1 MNKRIFVCGL
11 LQESN
16 SFNPVLSTFED
27 FVGAGIYE
35 GDALVRAGE
44 RAGATIHGILNCIK
58 DTGCEAVGGVRARA
72 KSGGPVS
79 SSVVNWFIDETV
91 RGLKDA
97 GDVAAV
103 TVSLHGATQSE
114 VSDDVCG
121 DILSRIRETV
131 GPEVI
136 ISASCDLHGNITE
149 KMVRNADYI
158 CGYLTYPHLDH
169 YEVGYR
175 AARLAIER
183 INGRPLKMARVT
195 IPMMAPA
202 HGYST
207 TRGGLKNLMDR
218 AHALVKNGTIADFSI
233 FQVQPWL
240 DVPEVASTVLV
251 TAEDEAVAKSVAA
264 DLAAEEFALRQE
276 LQGEELWRVN
286 DVIQAALTNPSDKPV
301 ILVDSADSPNAGAC
315 GDSAAILADLLPYRN
330 SMRVALSFNDVAAVE
345 KAYRLGVGG
354 RGDFMLGASLAPRLS
369 KSVQVKDV
377 TVKSLHDGNF
387 ILGGPAE
394 KGQFRTLGKS
404 AVLEAGQIMI
414 LVTTRGQNNGDLQF
428 YRGFGIEPT
437 LRRLVCVKACSSFR
451 AGYEPVSALI
461 CNTVTP
467 GAAGPVLT
475 ELPFEKLPAPLYPFQ
490 EISEDMISAPEIFR

>member
-1 MNKRIFVCGL
+1 MKKRIFVCGL

-35 GDALVRAGE
+35 GDALVQAGA
-44 RAGATIHGILNCIK
+44 RAGATIHGMLSCIR
-58 DTGCEAVGGVRARA
+58 DLDCEAVGGVRARA

-79 SSVVNWFIDETV
+79 SSVVNWFMEKTISD
-91 RGLKDA
+91 LK
-97 GDVAAV
+97 AAEDLSAV
-103 TVSLHGATQSE
+103 VVSLHGATQSE
-114 VSDDVCG
+114 LSDDVCG
-121 DILSRIRETV
+121 DILAGIRQIV
-131 GPEVI
+131 GQQVI
-136 ISASCDLHGNITE
+136 IAAACDLHGNITE
-149 KMVRNADYI
+149 KMARNADYI

-183 INGRPLKMARVT
+183 INGHPLKMARAA

-207 TRGGLKNLMDR
+207 TRGGLKSLMER
-218 AHALVKNGTIADFSI
+218 GHALVNDGTIADFSI

-251 TAEDEAVAKSVAA
+251 TAENEAVAKAVAEE
-264 DLAAEEFALRQE
+264 LAAGEFALRRE
-276 LQGEELWRVN
+276 LQGEALWCVP
-286 DVIQAALTNPSDKPV
+286 DVIQAALDNPSDKPV

-315 GDSAAILADLLPYRN
+315 GDSAALLEQLLPYRDT
-330 SMRVALSFNDVAAVE
+330 MRMAISFNDVAAVE
-345 KAYRLGVGG
+345 KAYALGIGAA
-354 RGDFMLGASLAPRLS
+354 GDFTLGASLAPRLS
-369 KSVQVKDV
+369 KSVAVKDV
-377 TVKSLHDGNF
+377 TVKSLHDGSF

-394 KGQFRTLGKS
+394 RGQFRTLGKS
-404 AVLEAGQIMI
+404 AVLQAGQMMI

-437 LRRLVCVKACSSFR
+437 LCRLVCVKACSSFR

-461 CNTVTP
+461 CNTATP

-475 ELPFEKLPAPLYPFQ
+475 DLPFEKIPTPLYPFQ
-490 EISEDMISAPEIFR
+490 EISENMIGAAEIYR